1 MSEAMMSTAGSTA
14 KRSAAR
20 AADDRSAG
28 VREEVLNVV
37 AWAAE
42 QPLACNASV
51 DPILTRAIDTPL
63 GVMVA
68 GACRDGLCLLEFAD
82 RRALP
87 VESRELSRVL
97 GRAIV
102 AEVTADGERIDSAA
116 ARNPHS
122 VEHLDVA
129 QRELE
134 AYFAGVLTDFSVT
147 LFMPGSA
154 FERRVWTALQQIRY
168 GQTTSYGRLA
178 FKLGVPGAAR
188 AVGRSNGRNRIAIVV
203 PCHRVIQEDGTLGGY
218 GGGLDRKQKLLALER
233 DGASQGRLF

>member
-1 MSEAMMSTAGSTA
+1 M
-14 KRSAAR
+14 
-20 AADDRSAG
+20 
-28 VREEVLNVV
+28 REEVLNVV

-87 VESRELSRVL
+87 AESRELSRVL

-102 AEVTADGERIDSAA
+102 AEAAGSDGSGSAGVECAA
-116 ARNPHS
+116 ARCPHA
-122 VEHLDVA
+122 VEHLDLA
-129 QRELE
+129 HRELE
-134 AYFAGVLTDFSVT
+134 AYFAGVLSDFSVT

-154 FERRVWTALQQIRY
+154 FERRVWSALQQIPF
-168 GQTTSYGRLA
+168 GQTTSYGRMA

-188 AVGRSNGRNRIAIVV
+188 AVGRANGRNRIAIIV